1 MNKEVVKPAE
11 DGKNYA
17 QATAN
22 VVIGAILATALL
34 PIIQRFISVRD
45 VIDTSMA
52 VISPSGKAYFF
63 PHIQALRIVRRQKDW
78 SFARLVRPSKWTL
91 IKAILMK
98 EAVYRIEPTWE

>member
-1 MNKEVVKPAE
+1 MNKDVAEPAE

-63 PHIQALRIVRRQKDW
+63 PHIQALRIIRRQRDW
-78 SFARLVRPSKWTL
+78 SFARLVGLSKWNL
-91 IKAILMK
+91 IKAILRK
-98 EAVYRIEPTWE
+98 EVVYRIEPTWK